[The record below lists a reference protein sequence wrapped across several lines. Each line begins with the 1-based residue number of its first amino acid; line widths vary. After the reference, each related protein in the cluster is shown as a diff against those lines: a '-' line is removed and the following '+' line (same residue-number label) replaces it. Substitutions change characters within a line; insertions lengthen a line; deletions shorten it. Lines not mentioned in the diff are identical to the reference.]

1 MVKMFFIAAWMLAG
15 DFKLTFDNPYVVMA
29 AAGGVVVIVLF
40 IAYMRAQ
47 ARKDEML
54 RAGQEMGFM
63 QVETDD
69 EMVKADVPLFGHRGR
84 IEDAVTG
91 TWGKFQCVL
100 VDYGFQQGKT
110 HISQTVVI
118 FRKTGM
124 NLPPF
129 EIRPAHFGDA
139 FMRSMSS
146 ERLKFPENADFEHRY
161 MVHSVAP
168 DDAKAFMHPGMQEYF
183 MGIAEPQWALEANG
197 DEIVV
202 YRRGKRVRP
211 EDLREFVE
219 KTGTL
224 AEGMAAQRRS

>member
-1 MVKMFFIAAWMLAG
+1 MTKLLFIAEWMLAG

-29 AAGGVVVIVLF
+29 AAGGAVALVLF
-40 IAYMRAQ
+40 IAYTRAQ

-63 QVETDD
+63 AATPED

-84 IEDAVTG
+84 IEDAVMG

-100 VDYGFQQGKT
+100 VDYGFQQGKA
-110 HISQTVVI
+110 HISQTVAI

-168 DDAKAFMHPGMQEYF
+168 DDAKTFMHPGMQEYF

-202 YRRGKRVRP
+202 YGRGKRVRP
-211 EDLREFVE
+211 ADLRDFLE

-224 AEGMAAQRRS
+224 AEGMVERSR